1 MNCLDAPEFPASRL
15 SRKCSLRHTTD
26 YSTYTQ
32 SPHSRSCSLSLLLNS
47 SRFGSRRISR
57 YPVVLPLIYIPARS
71 LISANEGTQEK
82 SEGRKFSGEF
92 RRMKNSLLLLAT
104 LALPAL
110 GLTLHQR
117 DNPSVVTLDIARK
130 DVADPVAR
138 DRMRRKRDKTVNQNL
153 DNEVR

>member
-1 MNCLDAPEFPASRL
+1 
-15 SRKCSLRHTTD
+15 
-26 YSTYTQ
+26 
-32 SPHSRSCSLSLLLNS
+32 
-47 SRFGSRRISR
+47 
-57 YPVVLPLIYIPARS
+57 
-71 LISANEGTQEK
+71 
-82 SEGRKFSGEF
+82 
-92 RRMKNSLLLLAT
+92 MKNSLLLLAT